1 MARGVRG
8 VCVGGPS
15 NIHIAVKP
23 RSLYFQKETSH
34 REMKRARG
42 DVLSSGGF
50 LGTRTCASA
59 RLRTHFRQIGLECGE
74 ARPLQ
79 THTHTYMFVFPSH
92 LKEKPNRFRI
102 ILVGFLPIF
111 AHGSARLEAS
121 IKFNCPANVSACRR
135 AREG

>member
-79 THTHTYMFVFPSH
+79 THTYIHVCFPLTFEGKTKQISH
-92 LKEKPNRFRI
+92 YFSRFSPDFCAWI
-102 ILVGFLPIF
+102 
-111 AHGSARLEAS
+111 
-121 IKFNCPANVSACRR
+121 R
-135 AREG
+135 AP